1 MSDFLGPADAP
12 NSVTVRPTEARTFGN
27 ADSWF
32 KDCTSPVLEDGT
44 DIQANWLN
52 GIIAALRSIW
62 RVNGKLADNV
72 TDVNPEVGTDDG
84 GLAKALLHLIQ
95 RAQQSYAVDTGVANA
110 IAVSFTPAPPE
121 LKAGMHFRV
130 KVKVANTGATTVEV
144 NGGPAIALKHPNGA
158 AMAAGDLLA
167 NGIAVIVYDG
177 TVFQL
182 IASHTDQTGGGGGG
196 GTTFRVPIANAGGT
210 ATAITATYTPTTASP
225 VAGDL
230 FSVKL
235 TSDIAGAT
243 TFEPDGHGPF
253 ALKNS
258 QGGALVAGDAL
269 NGDLILMEYDGTNF
283 RIISRTSKAV
293 SPYVFTPAIGSYAFM
308 AAGSV
313 WPYGNPYPGYS
324 GGPLGAAFTNYP
336 GTWLAVS
343 VGQQTLLT
351 GETIWCALYQRIA

>member
-225 VAGDL
+225 VAGDRRRRREGRTDRQRR
-230 FSVKL
+230 SEGRGDYHCEGRSRVG
-235 TSDIAGAT
+235 T
-243 TFEPDGHGPF
+243 
-253 ALKNS
+253 
-258 QGGALVAGDAL
+258 VA
-269 NGDLILMEYDGTNF
+269 
-283 RIISRTSKAV
+283 
-293 SPYVFTPAIGSYAFM
+293 
-308 AAGSV
+308 
-313 WPYGNPYPGYS
+313 S
-324 GGPLGAAFTNYP
+324 GGNCKVCGKAFRSVERERP
-336 GTWLAVS
+336 GINREVVA
-343 VGQQTLLT
+343 
-351 GETIWCALYQRIA
+351 